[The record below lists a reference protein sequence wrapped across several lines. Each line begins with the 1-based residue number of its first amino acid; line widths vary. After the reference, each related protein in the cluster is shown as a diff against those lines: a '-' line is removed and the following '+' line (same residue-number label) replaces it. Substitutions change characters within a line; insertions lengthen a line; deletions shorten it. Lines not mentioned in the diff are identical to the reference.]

1 MLKVSGSEA
10 KNVNSEQDIS
20 ITGNKVRGTGIALS
34 VVPTMDKTSTFSILK
49 LTWMSVQ
56 RS

>member
-1 MLKVSGSEA
+1 MLKVSASEA

-20 ITGNKVRGTGIALS
+20 IMGNKMRGTRIALS
-34 VVPTMDKTSTFSILK
+34 VVPSMDKTSTFSILK

>member
-34 VVPTMDKTSTFSILK
+34 VVPTMDKTSTFSIVK